1 MEMCNQILADL
12 LHGGECPFGYQCI
25 ANDCVE
31 CVKIH
36 MEKEG
41 VEGGKAER

>member
-1 MEMCNQILADL
+1 MERLITL
-12 LHGGECPFGYQCI
+12 LHGRECPFDFQCL
-25 ANDCVE
+25 ATDCVE

-41 VEGGKAER
+41 EPEDGK

>member
-1 MEMCNQILADL
+1 MKKCNQILADL
-12 LHGGECPFGYQCI
+12 LHGGECPFGYKCI
-25 ANDCVE
+25 ATDCVE
-31 CVKIH
+31 CVKKH